1 MSVMYPFA
9 DVYTGPSWK
18 VNSGVTNSAEGVI
31 LHSMEGP
38 YSAAITVL
46 MGNSQASWHFSV
58 LKDGRVI
65 QHYPTTDACWH
76 AGGPVANNKFIGI
89 EHEGRKGE
97 PLTPEQL
104 ASSVGL
110 VRWIAQEE
118 GWVMARHSTMFEHNE
133 VYNTACPSGRI
144 PWEAYTVVL
153 NDPNRED
160 NFDTGLTRIRLEDML
175 RLIRDEHAHAEGDK
189 QVLHD
194 IIDGKR

>member
-1 MSVMYPFA
+1 
-9 DVYTGPSWK
+9 
-18 VNSGVTNSAEGVI
+18 
-31 LHSMEGP
+31 MEGA
-38 YSAAITVL
+38 YGGALTVL
-46 MGNSQASWHFSV
+46 TGNSQASWHFSV

-65 QHYPTTDACWH
+65 QHYPTTAACWH

-89 EHEGRKGE
+89 EHEGRVGE
-97 PLTPEQL
+97 ALTPEQL

-118 GWVMARHSTMFEHNE
+118 GWLMARHVTMFEHNE

-144 PWEAYTVVL
+144 PWEAYVPD
-153 NDPNRED
+153 DPNHED
-160 NFDTGLTRIRLEDML
+160 NYDTGLTRIRLEDML
-175 RLIRDEHAHAEGDK
+175 RILRDEHRHAEGDP